1 LGLCEKLHSPKNGFW
16 VYAEKV
22 VDFQSAPR
30 TKQKKQKLIYFFI
43 FFKTSWIRQLDLRT
57 WLRLPIMMDVCI
69 FFVFDFY
76 FFFCFRDFFFRFGD
90 FSFSQYFFYRS

>member
-16 VYAEKV
+16 GYAEKV

-43 FFKTSWIRQLDLRT
+43 FFKTS
-57 WLRLPIMMDVCI
+57 
-69 FFVFDFY
+69 
-76 FFFCFRDFFFRFGD
+76 
-90 FSFSQYFFYRS
+90 